1 MHTITRKIT
10 EPPSATDTQQLLY
23 QAWQSCGNGH
33 FEQSERLCKRLAE
46 NQPGNAEVLHL
57 KALVRWHF
65 GDRTEA
71 ISLLMRAIENQ
82 PGQPLHYNNLGVF
95 LTQSGCYDKAAAV
108 LEKAVALSPRDTDA
122 RCNLGLAWFHQNRLT
137 AAAQC
142 FRECDSGLP
151 GAMAL
156 RMPTWA

>member
-82 PGQPLHYNNLGVF
+82 PDQPLLYNNLGVF
-95 LTQSGCYDKAAAV
+95 LNESGRYDQAAIV
-108 LEKAVALSPRDTDA
+108 FEKAINLSPAYTDA
-122 RCNLGLAWFHQNRLT
+122 RCNLGW
-137 AAAQC
+137 
-142 FRECDSGLP
+142 P
-151 GAMAL
+151 GFT
-156 RMPTWA
+156 RTG